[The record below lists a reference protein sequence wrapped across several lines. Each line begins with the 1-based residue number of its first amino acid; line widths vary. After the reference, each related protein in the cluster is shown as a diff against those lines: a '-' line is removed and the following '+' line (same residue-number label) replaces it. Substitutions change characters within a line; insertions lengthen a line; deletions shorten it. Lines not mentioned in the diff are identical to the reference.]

1 LLHRQNRVSHL
12 EMWRSHWPNTPFKMK
27 TQNQPKYSTLDSLN
41 PINPLLLCSNS
52 EQKLLHGK
60 SVNIAKLLRN
70 FGDPSKDDDTSVE
83 TTHITISLSLSLSLS
98 TYQVQKEAKKSHRG
112 KRTRMYS

>member
-1 LLHRQNRVSHL
+1 MLHRQNRVSHL
-12 EMWRSHWPNTPFKMK
+12 EMWRSHWPYTPFKMK

-70 FGDPSKDDDTSVE
+70 FEDPSKDDDTSVE
-83 TTHITISLSLSLSLS
+83 TTHITISLSWPLSLNISGAKGS
-98 TYQVQKEAKKSHRG
+98 QKKSQR
-112 KRTRMYS
+112 KKD